1 MFDQREDRPAESEG
15 AQGGADP
22 VDASVGAALVA
33 LAEGVEEP
41 QGDADRYDV
50 DDEREPPRQVVDEDA
65 ADEGPDDHGAGGHG
79 RPDAD
84 RPAAHRAVEARGD
97 ERQRAGN
104 EERARRTLHGA
115 GDDQDDGVW
124 RDRDHDGCR
133 GESVEADA
141 QHEQPAEGIRDR
153 TGEQDE

>member
-1 MFDQREDRPAESEG
+1 MAPVVMAVQMPIARPRIAPSKREVMSASELG
-15 AQGGADP
+15 T
-22 VDASVGAALVA
+22 
-33 LAEGVEEP
+33 
-41 QGDADRYDV
+41 RN
-50 DDEREPPRQVVDEDA
+50 
-65 ADEGPDDHGAGGHG
+65 
-79 RPDAD
+79 
-84 RPAAHRAVEARGD
+84 AR
-97 ERQRAGN
+97 
-104 EERARRTLHGA
+104 A